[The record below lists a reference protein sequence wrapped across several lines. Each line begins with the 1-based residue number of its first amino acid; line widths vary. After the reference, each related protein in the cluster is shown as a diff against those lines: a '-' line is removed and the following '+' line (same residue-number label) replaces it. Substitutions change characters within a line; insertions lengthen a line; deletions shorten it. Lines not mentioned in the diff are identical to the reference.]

1 MSVNAA
7 INHFLGKDGYKK
19 LNCAQSVIKAFEK
32 QFELDETAV
41 ELFALYGKG
50 KAPDGL
56 CGALYAVK
64 YLSEKNPAIKNF
76 AEFHKL
82 FLEEAGSTKCSEIK
96 DAKKLPCLGCVKICA
111 EFLQKQYP

>member
-7 INHFLGKDGYKK
+7 INHFLGRDGYKR

-32 QFELDETAV
+32 KFQLDETVV

-56 CGALYAVK
+56 CGSYYAVK
-64 YLSEKNPAIKNF
+64 YLCENNPTIKNF

-82 FLEEAGSTKCSEIK
+82 FLEAAGSIKCSEIK
-96 DAKKLPCLGCVKICA
+96 DAKKLSCLGCVEKCA
-111 EFLQKQYP
+111 EFLQNQYI

>member
-7 INHFLGKDGYKK
+7 INYFLGKDGWKK
-19 LNCAQSVIKAFEK
+19 LNCAQSEIKAFEE
-32 QFELDETAV
+32 QFKIDKAVV

-76 AEFHKL
+76 AEFQKL

-96 DAKKLPCLGCVKICA
+96 NAKKLSCLGCVEKCA
-111 EFLQKQYP
+111 EFLQKFT